1 VKLKE
6 GVMMSSVISKA
17 RTDSN
22 SGWNTEAGKETD
34 TAILRYNRV
43 AMLEAV
49 LSIQDRKR
57 QMIQWTAAAI
67 LLLAGVLVIA
77 AGIFGWLS

>member
-1 VKLKE
+1 
-6 GVMMSSVISKA
+6 MSSGVSTASKVSKE
-17 RTDSN
+17 SN
-22 SGWNTEAGKETD
+22 SGWNIEAGKETD

-49 LSIQDRKR
+49 MSIQNRKR
-57 QMIQWTAAAI
+57 QMIQWTAATI

>member
-1 VKLKE
+1 
-6 GVMMSSVISKA
+6 MSSAGSTASTVIIE
-17 RTDSN
+17 SN
-22 SGWNTEAGKETD
+22 SGWNTEPGKETD

-49 LSIQDRKR
+49 MSIQDRKR
-57 QMIQWTAAAI
+57 QVIQWMAAAI

-77 AGIFGWLS
+77 AGVFGWLS

>member
-1 VKLKE
+1 
-6 GVMMSSVISKA
+6 MSSGVSTASKV
-17 RTDSN
+17 RKDSN

-49 LSIQDRKR
+49 MSIQDRKR
-57 QMIQWTAAAI
+57 QIIHWTAATI

-77 AGIFGWLS
+77 AGVFGWLS

>member
-1 VKLKE
+1 
-6 GVMMSSVISKA
+6 MSSAVSKA
-17 RTDSN
+17 STVSKDSN

-34 TAILRYNRV
+34 TAILRYNRI

-49 LSIQDRKR
+49 MSIQDRKR
-57 QMIQWTAAAI
+57 QIIHWTAATI

-77 AGIFGWLS
+77 AGVFGWLS

>member
-1 VKLKE
+1 
-6 GVMMSSVISKA
+6 MSSAVSTASPVNK
-17 RTDSN
+17 DSN
-22 SGWNTEAGKETD
+22 SGWNIEAGKETD

-49 LSIQDRKR
+49 MSIQDRKR

-67 LLLAGVLVIA
+67 LLVAGVLVIA
-77 AGIFGWLS
+77 AGVFGWLS